1 MEPDIPSLS
10 PSYDGSVWPPPP
22 TNQALLPQAQT
33 YPFKTLLNYVQGS
46 VTNFR
51 VGTVTLYPEGA
62 TIQGK
67 AVIRYEIQVPILIV
81 CLLLRLGFLV
91 AYAIMEYGL
100 RRDEMVNV
108 PWSDVRLLV
117 LSSKKQ
123 RACLVYDAPNY
134 KQVVKTFSLAFKLEP
149 ALYDRFVA
157 SVRQSIPERVQ
168 EGKLRAWTSPP
179 VWVFCGGALVG
190 LAILLIVFLMTGHG
204 AGTP

>member
-1 MEPDIPSLS
+1 MEPDIPNLS

-22 TNQALLPQAQT
+22 INQASLPQAQT
-33 YPFKTLLNYVQGS
+33 YPFKTLLNYVQGG

-117 LSSKKQ
+117 LSPKKQ
-123 RACLVYDAPNY
+123 WVCLVYDTPNY

-204 AGTP
+204 VGTP

>member
-117 LSSKKQ
+117 LSPKKQ

-204 AGTP
+204 VGTP